1 LQPFGKVEEQA
12 QAFVEQA
19 RSQGLKVAKIC
30 RDRDSVYSK
39 TFDNAMKSKRVEI
52 TRVAFRAPNMNA
64 YAERFVQTIQDE
76 CLDHFIVCGTRHL
89 DYLCGQFLEHYHT
102 ERPHQGLENEVPV
115 RPRKKKLRRAVDP
128 KLAIP
133 KLAAIKCRK
142 RLGGLLR
149 SYERAA

>member
-1 LQPFGKVEEQA
+1 
-12 QAFVEQA
+12 
-19 RSQGLKVAKIC
+19 
-30 RDRDSVYSK
+30 
-39 TFDNAMKSKRVEI
+39 MKSKRVEI
-52 TRVAFRAPNMNA
+52 TKVAFRAPNMNA

-76 CLDHFIVCGTRHL
+76 CLDHFIVCGTRHF

-115 RPRKKKLRRAVDP
+115 RSKKEKRMAVEP

-133 KLAAIKCRK
+133 KLTEVKCRK
-142 RLGGLLR
+142 RLGGLLK